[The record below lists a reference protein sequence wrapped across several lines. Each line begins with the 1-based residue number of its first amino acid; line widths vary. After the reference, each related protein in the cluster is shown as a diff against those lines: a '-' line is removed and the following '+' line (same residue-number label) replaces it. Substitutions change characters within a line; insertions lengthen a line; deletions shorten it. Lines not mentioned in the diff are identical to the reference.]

1 MTLPRERGFTL
12 LEVLVALGLTA
23 LIGISVSSLVGA
35 LVDARERLA
44 GSPPMRQHLD
54 FAQRLERRLE
64 SLVVRPL
71 HEGGQPHLNR
81 PLNLLADGR
90 RLEWVAAS
98 GWPLP
103 RGDHYTRLRRQRLD
117 WQPDNGVLS
126 LLSSGELDAAG
137 QPAWRSSARLEG
149 LERLEIAFHDGQQWR
164 GAPSTGGLAMAIR
177 VDWWQAGHRHGV
189 VVALPHLEA
198 R

>member
-1 MTLPRERGFTL
+1 MMPRERGFTL

-23 LIGISVSSLVGA
+23 LIGVTVATLVSGLVS
-35 LVDARERLA
+35 ARERLA
-44 GSPPMRQHLD
+44 TPPAVRQHLHV
-54 FAQRLERRLE
+54 AQLLERRLE

-81 PLNLLADGR
+81 PLDVRADGE

-103 RGDHYTRLRRQRLD
+103 LGDHYTRLRRQRLE
-117 WQPDNGVLS
+117 WRPEIGELR
-126 LLSSGELDAAG
+126 LLSSGELDATG
-137 QPAWRSSARLEG
+137 RPAWHASARLEG

-164 GAPSTGGLAMAIR
+164 ATPTADGRARAVRL
-177 VDWWQAGHRHGV
+177 DWWQAGQRHGV
-189 VVALPHLEA
+189 VVPLPVLEA
-198 R
+198 P